1 MPTLI
6 DQLLYKRNW
15 LAAFSLLFALGV
27 AWGMQYTEIESG
39 YTAIL
44 DESDPYRPEV
54 LEVQERFPPSTS
66 VLFAFMT
73 EGRDVFNPDTLGAIE
88 ALTDRYTEVQS
99 AVSVASLVNYRLDA
113 VDADEYNRDYLVPD
127 LRGLSEQDYL
137 DIRTIAMGD
146 ESLTESLLAR
156 TGDMA
161 LAVVKF
167 RASTEEQAERLDI
180 ARSVV
185 ALRDSL
191 REQFPGEGIYTVG
204 RVQYELDSYQAQ
216 IEDRVYL
223 APLVV
228 LVSIVLL
235 WYCLR
240 SISFALCMMVVSV
253 VTIALTVGT
262 MGWIRVPFNQISNM
276 GPLVVLIIAMA
287 DGIHLIS
294 IYLQGL
300 HDGRSKDEAMRESLR
315 VNLQPVTLATITT
328 AMGFLSLNYCAS
340 PGIYGFGNVVAIGVV
355 WAFLVTFL
363 LLPALLMLLPVGK
376 VVRPLGVRGFIEGV
390 TALVHRRGGPL
401 LWGGTVLI
409 IATLAMLPLNSIDF
423 ERFEFVDEDSDF
435 HKVMTAL
442 KEKIGND
449 QSLVFVID
457 SGEYYGVTE
466 PDFLQ
471 AVETFTLWLEDQ
483 PEASFVR
490 SYTELLKTLNESEND
505 GDEAFH
511 VLPDDKLQVIDYLVS
526 YQLIQEIEPQMEPLF
541 DADYASIRMVIGTSA
556 LTNTQL
562 IAFNNRIEDWIRD
575 NLNENYRVLHG
586 DHSILFARLDQSIT
600 IQLLQGFSLSFVL
613 ITITMLIGLRSVRYG
628 LLSIAPNL
636 FPVTIVFG
644 FWGLFMG
651 GLSPYILMLFSIS
664 IGLVV
669 DDSVHV
675 LSKYIVAR
683 REGKVPEEAVN
694 YSLAKA
700 GPAITITT
708 LSLALGTFVLVFS
721 NTFYYQNVAYL
732 LTPII
737 VVALLLDLLFLPPL
751 LIRFDKWLE
760 GRRQGGAVSAA
771 AQA

>member
-1 MPTLI
+1 MQSLI
-6 DQLLYKRNW
+6 DQLLTRRNW
-15 LAAFSLLFALGV
+15 FAALSVLLAVAV
-27 AWGMQYTEIESG
+27 AWGARFTEIEAG
-39 YTAIL
+39 YQAIL

-66 VLFAFMT
+66 VLFAFMPAS
-73 EGRDVFNPDTLGAIE
+73 GDVFNAGTLGAIE
-88 ALTDRYTEVQS
+88 ALTDRYGEVQS
-99 AVSVASLVNYRLDA
+99 AVSIASLVNYRLDA
-113 VDADEYNRDYLVPD
+113 VDADKYNRDYLVPG
-127 LRGLSEQDYL
+127 LAGLSADDYRQ
-137 DIRTIAMGD
+137 IRAIALGD
-146 ESLTESLLAR
+146 ESLTKSLLAP

-167 RASTEEQAERLDI
+167 RASSEEQSERLDI

-191 REQFPGEGIYTVG
+191 RQQFPEEGIYTVG

-223 APLVV
+223 APLVL
-228 LVSIVLL
+228 LVSIGLL

-240 SISFALCMMVVSV
+240 SLPFALCMTVISA
-253 VTIALTVGT
+253 VTIVLTVGT

-300 HDGRSKDEAMRESLR
+300 YDGKSKEEAMRDSLR

-363 LLPALLMLLPVGK
+363 LLPALVMWLPVRK
-376 VVRPLGVRGFIEGV
+376 VPRPLGVRGFIDAV

-401 LWGGTVLI
+401 LWGGSLLI
-409 IATLAMLPLNSIDF
+409 LATLAMLPLNSIDF

-442 KEKIGND
+442 REKIGND

-466 PDFLQ
+466 PEFLR
-471 AVETFTLWLEDQ
+471 AVETFSGWLEEQ
-483 PEASFVR
+483 PESSFVR
-490 SYTELLKTLNESEND
+490 SYTGLLKTLNEAEHD
-505 GDEAFH
+505 GDEAWH
-511 VLPDDKLQVIDYLVS
+511 VVPDDKLQVIDYLVS

-541 DADYASIRMVIGTSA
+541 DADYAAIRLVIGTSD
-556 LTNTQL
+556 LSNRQL
-562 IAFNNRIEDWIRD
+562 IAFNNRIEGWIEA
-575 NLNENYRVLHG
+575 NLDDDYRVLHG

-600 IQLLQGFSLSFVL
+600 VQLLQGFSLSFLL
-613 ITITMLIGLRSVRYG
+613 ITATMLIGLRSVRYG

-636 FPVTIVFG
+636 FPATIVFG
-644 FWGLFMG
+644 FWGLIMG

-683 REGKVPEEAVN
+683 REGRAPEAAVD
-694 YSLAKA
+694 YSLSRA

-751 LIRFDKWLE
+751 LIRFDNWLE
-760 GRRQGGAVSAA
+760 GRGRMRVLPSGAGA
-771 AQA
+771 